1 MPSRPGVVPLI
12 AQAHA
17 GIVIGGVMLSSS
29 PHMERA
35 IRLEMFGS
43 SSCKRSNRSCGVPQS
58 SPITATRASFATRFL
73 LGSSTR
79 VGRGR
84 PRPPRAPVSYQV
96 VRLLRRSLYAY
107 ALVSAVAGAAL
118 EAFPRSALVGLF
130 GQVHYPEYAWVR
142 VVGVQAL
149 GTAMLAVLVAQ
160 RVRDQWWWTWAFVI
174 PVMLLFL
181 VFGVN

>member
-1 MPSRPGVVPLI
+1 
-12 AQAHA
+12 
-17 GIVIGGVMLSSS
+17 
-29 PHMERA
+29 
-35 IRLEMFGS
+35 
-43 SSCKRSNRSCGVPQS
+43 
-58 SPITATRASFATRFL
+58 
-73 LGSSTR
+73 
-79 VGRGR
+79 
-84 PRPPRAPVSYQV
+84 

-107 ALVSAVAGAAL
+107 ALVSAVGGAAL
-118 EAFPRSALVGLF
+118 AAFPRSVLVGLF

-181 VFGVN
+181 VFGVNAVLGPGCASLPGGERECPSSALWWVATAISAALAGGMVVGLARAGREAPPL